1 MRKFLAF
8 FMIFSCILF
17 YTIIPISAANI
28 FREGVYKLSDF
39 NISSGNFYTAQNLS
53 KDSDIFVQIYD
64 GDREVQQFLRIPPGS
79 RKFTLVALKPDY
91 RLVILGS
98 GELFISEERS

>member
-8 FMIFSCILF
+8 FMIFSCTFL
-17 YTIIPISAANI
+17 YTILPISAVNI
-28 FREGVYKLSDF
+28 FKEGVYKLSDL
-39 NISSGNFYTAQNLS
+39 NISAGNFYTAQNLS
-53 KDSDIFVQIYD
+53 KDSDIFVQIYN

-98 GELFISEERS
+98 GELFISEERR